1 MTQLDSSAATTDA
14 AAPEP
19 QRPIRRRRRLGRRG
33 VVVLVGALVLVLAGV
48 GFGAWALLLRP
59 GATAAP
65 QYRTL
70 TVSTGTITST
80 VSATGTV
87 DPARESTLSFRSSGD
102 VTTVSVGVGDTV
114 SKGDVLARIDDAE
127 LEIDVEAARAE
138 LAESEDALAALEDDS
153 DATDTAIAS
162 ATATVRVRKNAVTQ
176 AEAAL
181 DDATLV
187 APFSGTIAAVGL
199 AKGDTVGSSSAGS
212 AGSAGSSTNG
222 ASSATGTWTSDGSSG
237 SITLISTG
245 RFIVTTSVSTT
256 DLAAMKKGLQATITP
271 TGSED
276 SVFGTVSSIG
286 VVATAADSGTSTSGS
301 STFPVTIAVTGKH
314 PELLPGS
321 SAGVQITTK
330 QLADVISVP
339 TQAVSTADGKTVVQ
353 KLVDGTQV
361 PTEVAIGQVVGTST
375 VITKGLADGDEI
387 VIASFT
393 ARIGTG
399 QQSQNGGFGG
409 AGLPPGMGGAGTG
422 QGGPPVGGPVGT
434 GQVGTGQVGT
444 GQVGTGQLGTGQG
457 GTGAGQR

>member
-14 AAPEP
+14 AATEP
-19 QRPIRRRRRLGRRG
+19 QRPIRQRRRLGRRG

-48 GFGAWALLLRP
+48 GFGAWALLLEP
-59 GATAAP
+59 DATAAP

-70 TVSTGTITST
+70 TVSKGTITST
-80 VSATGTV
+80 VSATGTL
-87 DPARESTLSFRSSGD
+87 DPARESALSFRSSGD
-102 VTTVSVGVGDTV
+102 VTTVSVEVGDTV
-114 SKGDVLARIDDAE
+114 GKGDVLARIDDTE

-138 LAESEDALAALEDDS
+138 LAESEDALAALEDDP

-212 AGSAGSSTNG
+212 AGSAGSSTSGSG
-222 ASSATGTWTSDGSSG
+222 ASSAAGTSTSDGSSG

-245 RFIVTTSVSTT
+245 RFVVTTSVSTA

-271 TGSED
+271 TGSKD

-301 STFPVTIAVTGKH
+301 STFPVTITVTGRH

-321 SAGVQITTK
+321 SADVRITTR

-353 KLVDGTQV
+353 KLVDGAQV
-361 PTEVAIGQVVGTST
+361 PTEVAIGQVVGAST

-387 VIASFT
+387 VVASFT
-393 ARIGTG
+393 ARNGTG

-409 AGLPPGMGGAGTG
+409 TGLPPGMDGTGTG

-434 GQVGTGQVGT
+434 GQG
-444 GQVGTGQLGTGQG
+444 GTGQG
-457 GTGAGQR
+457 GTGQGGTGVGQR